1 MLQERLKQLREE
13 RNLSKIEIA
22 KCLNISQS
30 TYGKYELGKRK
41 PDIDTLE
48 RLAVFFNV
56 SIDYLLGKTNIRNRN
71 VNDNLDI
78 SILSPEGKEKAI
90 EYVAMLETL
99 DKLKPKDQPED
110 IDKKA

>member
-30 TYGKYELGKRK
+30 AYGKYELGKRK
-41 PDIDTLE
+41 PDIDTLD

-56 SIDYLLGKTNIRNRN
+56 STDYLLGKTNIRNSIAS
-71 VNDNLDI
+71 DNLDI
-78 SILSPEGKEKAI
+78 SILSPEGKEKAK
-90 EYVAMLETL
+90 EYVSMLETV
-99 DKLKPKDQPED
+99 DKLKPEDQPED
-110 IDKKA
+110 IHKKA